1 MEQQEEINRQ
11 LTADIASIRAE
22 IGSLRELKEDVAAL
36 KADLREGNHAIRNHL
51 QTIALNISKLQ
62 SASEENQKTSEQR
75 GTTLRSIEK
84 MLNGDEAVDG
94 VFSRLRRLEEREVR
108 RAKFIWGIGM
118 SLALLILKTGYELIV
133 GAHK

>member
-22 IGSLRELKEDVAAL
+22 IGSLRELKDDVAAL
-36 KADLREGNHAIRNHL
+36 KSDLREGNHAIRNHL

-84 MLNGDEAVDG
+84 MLNGDDAVDG
-94 VFSRLRRLEEREVR
+94 VFSRLRRIEEREIK

-118 SLALLILKTGYELIV
+118 SLSLLILKTAYELIV
-133 GAHK
+133 GIHK